1 MNMMREWAPIYQ
13 TLVIWDRILQRKK
26 WISLHSRIS
35 SKKYPKHHH
44 HPRTHRWYRI
54 LVGPPRLSIHP
65 LFQSIYLFPR
75 LIIRISKKK
84 MLFLILSMVS
94 LRRCMHL
101 LLIPIMKYMNTRPQ
115 KKVHGKLMYIS
126 IYALY
131 VYNSAAINI
140 FIKFDFSWSSKL
152 QHIDVENPTTNQ
164 HQQKYDGDPS
174 SSIICPISSTSAAHS
189 LRKIHGRWF

>member
-1 MNMMREWAPIYQ
+1 MNMMREWAPIYR
-13 TLVIWDRILQRKK
+13 TLAIWNRILQRQKG
-26 WISLHSRIS
+26 ISHHSRTS

-44 HPRTHRWYRI
+44 PRAHRWYRI

-75 LIIRISKKK
+75 LIIRISKRKILS
-84 MLFLILSMVS
+84 MILSMVS

-101 LLIPIMKYMNTRPQ
+101 LLIPTMKYMNTRPQ
-115 KKVHGKLMYIS
+115 KKVHGKLMYTS

-131 VYNSAAINI
+131 VYNSATINI
-140 FIKFDFSWSSKL
+140 SIKSHFSWSSKL
-152 QHIDVENPTTNQ
+152 QYIDVENPTTNQ

-174 SSIICPISSTSAAHS
+174 SSIICPISSASAAHS
-189 LRKIHGRWF
+189 IRKIHGRWF